1 MTEYKHRP
9 MGLPVPDGRLS
20 RLARLGGMAAG
31 VAGNIAVNGGRQLV
45 SGQRPKMNDLLLTP
59 ANAARITS
67 QLAQMR
73 GAAMKMGQ
81 LMSMEGG
88 DFIPPELAEILGHL
102 RADAHYMPPAQL
114 KKVLS
119 ANWGADF
126 LKRFKRFDVRPIAA
140 ASIGQ
145 VHRAQTKDG
154 RDVAIKVQYPGVRKS
169 IDSDVSNVASLL
181 RLTGLLP
188 KELDIAPMLAEAK
201 RQLHEEA
208 DYQREGDM
216 LDQFGILLADDPRF
230 VVPQLHP
237 DLTTE
242 NILGMDYIDG
252 VAIET
257 LTDASQ
263 DTRDTVMNALVALVV
278 QELFEFKLMQTD
290 PNFANYRYDPDT
302 GKVVLLDFGATRP
315 FSDGMVERYRQ
326 LLRAGLSD
334 DREARRA
341 AMIEIGFFTA
351 DTQPKHQNQ
360 ILDMFAMAM
369 EPVQAGGTF
378 DFAETDLAGRL
389 RMAGMEIAAER
400 DFWHIPPMD
409 TLYVQ
414 RKMGGIYLLASR
426 LKARINLSPLIAA
439 AT

>member
-1 MTEYKHRP
+1 MKQYKHRP

-31 VAGNIAVNGGRQLV
+31 VAGNIAVNGGRQLA
-45 SGQRPKMNDLLLTP
+45 SGQRPRMNDLLLPP

-81 LMSMEGG
+81 LLSMEGG

-102 RADAHYMPPAQL
+102 RADAHYMPPGQL
-114 KKVLS
+114 KKVLAAS
-119 ANWGADF
+119 WGTDF
-126 LKRFKRFDVRPIAA
+126 LKRFQRFDVRPIAA

-188 KELDIAPMLAEAK
+188 KELDIAPMLEEAK

-208 DYQREGDM
+208 DYHREGEM
-216 LDQFGILLADDPRF
+216 LDRFGTLLADDPQF
-230 VVPQLHP
+230 VVPRLHA

-242 NILGMDYIDG
+242 NILGMDYVQGIA
-252 VAIET
+252 VES
-257 LTDASQ
+257 LSDASQ
-263 DTRDTVMNALVALVV
+263 DIRDTVMNRLVALLVR
-278 QELFEFKLMQTD
+278 ELFEFHLMQTD

-302 GKVVLLDFGATRP
+302 GKVILLDFGATRAFTP
-315 FSDGMVERYRQ
+315 AMAAQYRD
-326 LLRAGLSD
+326 LLRAGLAGD
-334 DREARRA
+334 PDARRT
-341 AMIEIGFFTA
+341 AMIDIGFFAA
-351 DTQPKHQNQ
+351 DTQAKHQDQ
-360 ILDMFAMAM
+360 ILNMFAMAM
-369 EPVQAGGTF
+369 QPLQEGGTF
-378 DFAETDLAGRL
+378 DFARTDLAGRM
-389 RMAGMEIAAER
+389 REAGMELASER

-414 RKMGGIYLLASR
+414 RKMGGIYLLANR
-426 LKARINLSPLIAA
+426 LKARIDLSPLIEAA
-439 AT
+439 L